1 MMRQTALLLAAVL
14 LLGGCCSSRR
24 LTTENNRRDSTR
36 VEVRTQ
42 IIHVPDTVYLEI
54 PPQKSERTTADSTS
68 HLENDYAVS
77 DARINP
83 DGTLFH
89 NLNTKPQRK
98 PLPTEKE
105 IIRNDSIVYK
115 DRYVN
120 KTVTKEVPR
129 KLTIFQRVQMYG
141 FWILAVL
148 FIAFLRK
155 KIAGIGKMIKP

>member
-1 MMRQTALLLAAVL
+1 MRQTVLLLAAVF
-14 LLGGCCSSRR
+14 LLGGCCPSRR
-24 LTTENNRRDSTR
+24 LTAESNRRDSTR
-36 VEVRTQ
+36 IEVRTQ

-54 PPQKSERTTADSTS
+54 PQQQSERTTADSTS

-77 DARINP
+77 NARINP

-120 KTVTKEVPR
+120 KNVTKEVPR
-129 KLTIFQRVQMYG
+129 KLTTFQRIQIYG
-141 FWILAVL
+141 FWILAFPFIFL
-148 FIAFLRK
+148 FGK
-155 KIAGIGKMIKP
+155 KIAGIRKMIKP

>member
-1 MMRQTALLLAAVL
+1 MRQTALLLAAVL

-24 LTTENNRRDSTR
+24 LTKENNRRDSTW

>member
-1 MMRQTALLLAAVL
+1 MRLTALLLAAVL

-24 LTTENNRRDSTR
+24 LTTDNNRRDSTR
-36 VEVRTQ
+36 IEVRTQ

-54 PPQKSERTTADSTS
+54 PPQQSERTTADSTS

-115 DRYVN
+115 DRYIN

-129 KLTIFQRVQMYG
+129 KLTNFQRIQMYG

-148 FIAFLRK
+148 SIAFPWRK
-155 KIAGIGKMIKP
+155 ITGIGKMIKP

>member
-36 VEVRTQ
+36 VEVRTH